1 MVQHFLTIKKKT
13 GEDSA
18 HEEPW
23 TLWYCSLPLS
33 FPLPTPSTPPPSIA
47 SHWMKGPNDLRGE
60 VTSYDQHGSP
70 TNHLG
75 EGNLTEQG

>member
-33 FPLPTPSTPPPSIA
+33 FHLYKSTLFLL
-47 SHWMKGPNDLRGE
+47 HWSTCTG
-60 VTSYDQHGSP
+60 
-70 TNHLG
+70 
-75 EGNLTEQG
+75 LTMGADPELQFSADPE